1 MKINFV
7 LLALS
12 IALVN
17 GSHDPSF
24 KARFHKKVADF
35 KDAIHGLKKATHE
48 AVKSHKGSKG
58 NHVKADHH
66 APPIAPPTTTCHM
79 VEDEVWQEECT
90 TKFNNSC
97 RMEKKPVCHTISAK
111 ECSPEPKE
119 SCKWIMENK
128 CKTISVP
135 SCSIDWEQRC
145 TSDPICT
152 TVQRKQCNNVEK
164 DVCVEHM
171 DKICT
176 MSMVKVCRKTAVRG
190 EVEDGPEDEEEVHVK
205 AKGKGVSHNVHNKSK
220 FKHGI
225 LDKIE
230 EHTDKKVDHIAEKLM
245 GLKTKGDAH
254 VASKGHIVKRHTD
267 EWQAAGVSHNVHKAK
282 FKHGILD
289 KIEEHTDKKV
299 DHIAEKLMGLKTKGD
314 AHVASKGHIV
324 KRHTDEW
331 QAAKAEKK
339 AAIKAAKAQFKA
351 AVWGHK
357 GKDKGKHVG
366 PSMKLKFVKTCE
378 EEPRKT
384 CKSLPRT
391 VCHKET
397 VPVCTREPEE
407 SCVEKE
413 TCKSWPKKNC
423 EMVHKETC
431 WPFPTKKCTEVTTEV
446 CKLVP
451 RENCVDKVHEICES
465 IPVKDCQKNLVK
477 KPRQVCIPL
486 PTIRTEEDW

>member
-1 MKINFV
+1 MGLVDDQKSSWKHRKYYQLSTLERSHFGKKMKINFV

-58 NHVKADHH
+58 HHVKGDHH

-190 EVEDGPEDEEEVHVK
+190 EVEDVPEDEEEVHVK
-205 AKGKGVSHNVHNKSK
+205 AKG
-220 FKHGI
+220 
-225 LDKIE
+225 
-230 EHTDKKVDHIAEKLM
+230 
-245 GLKTKGDAH
+245 
-254 VASKGHIVKRHTD
+254 
-267 EWQAAGVSHNVHKAK
+267 VSHNVHKSK

-339 AAIKAAKAQFKA
+339 AAIKAVKAQFKA